1 MRRSVLSLFLA
12 GVALTGCSNFRDLF
26 SAHADVAAEAG
37 AIELPAQRL
46 ADMVAG
52 VTKGQR
58 QRVTRETADFIT
70 DTWVDYALFAQ
81 AVARNRLPLDSASV
95 AEAVWPELAEL
106 KGTHFHDTLMTRR
119 AAMSDSAADSLYG
132 TDVRVLQHILFG
144 ARNAPPPVKEATRRK
159 AEATLARVRKGADFG
174 RLASELSEDPGSK
187 ADSGFLPPSPKGR
200 FVASFDSAAWALQ
213 PGQTSGIVETPFG
226 FHLIRR
232 PPVGEVRERLDDYL
246 LEHAGAAVDSTF
258 MDSLAA
264 ANKIEVKTDA
274 AATMRAALGA
284 TEESRRS
291 NTVITS
297 YKGGGL
303 TVQQYLRWVR
313 ALPPQYLQQLKAADD
328 STLKRFARVLTQNT
342 LLLREAE
349 AAGIQP
355 SALEWKSMERRYLSQ
370 LDTLKTEMGLVGADL
385 SDSTVAAADRE
396 KVAGLKMEQYFDNLM
411 AGKATLRPL
420 PSALASLLRER
431 SSYRIEQAGVAR
443 AVELAKDMK
452 SKADSAGEGGSPVR
466 RAPGGPPIPGA
477 GPAPGTAPGAPAPG
491 GASGAAA
498 PAQGGTVRAP
508 AATDSAAGGKK

>member
-70 DTWVDYALFAQ
+70 DTWVDYALFSQ
-81 AVARNRLPLDSASV
+81 AVALNQLPVDSASV

-119 AAMSDSAADSLYG
+119 AATSDSAADSLYR

-144 ARNAPPPVKEATRRK
+144 ARNAPAPVKEATRKK
-159 AEATLARVRKGADFG
+159 AEATLGRVRKGADFS

-187 ADSGFLPPSPKGR
+187 ADSGYLPPSPKGR

-213 PGQTSGIVETPFG
+213 PGQTSGVVETPFG

-232 PPVGEVRERLDDYL
+232 PPLGEVRGRLGDYL
-246 LEHAGAAVDSTF
+246 LEHAGAALDSTF
-258 MDSLAA
+258 MDSLAEA
-264 ANKIEVKTDA
+264 SKIEIAGDA

-291 NTVITS
+291 EQKIS
-297 YKGGGL
+297 SFKGGEL
-303 TVQQYLRWVR
+303 TVQQFLRWVR

-328 STLKRFARVLTQNT
+328 STLRRFARVLTQNT

-349 AAGIQP
+349 AAGIRP
-355 SALEWKSMERRYLSQ
+355 TELEWKTMERRYLAQ
-370 LDTLKTEMGLVGADL
+370 LDTLKTEMGLTGGDL
-385 SDSTVAAADRE
+385 TDTTVSAAERQ
-396 KVAGLKMEQYFDNLM
+396 KVAGLKMEQYFDNLI
-411 AGKATLRPL
+411 AGKTTLRPM
-420 PSALASLLRER
+420 PSALATLLRER
-431 SSYRIEQAGVAR
+431 LPFRINQAGVER
-443 AVELAKDMK
+443 AMGIAKEMK
-452 SKADSAGEGGSPVR
+452 AKADSAGEGSPVR
-466 RAPGGPPIPGA
+466 RAPGGPPIPGPGA
-477 GPAPGTAPGAPAPG
+477 APQAPGQGGAPPAPAPG
-491 GASGAAA
+491 ATA
-498 PAQGGTVRAP
+498 PAP
-508 AATDSAAGGKK
+508 AGADSAAPKK